1 MYVSKTQVR
10 VHYAM
15 TDQMGVVY
23 HGRYAELLEIGRVEA
38 IRELG
43 FTYKEMEERGIIM
56 PVTELYIKYIR
67 PAKYDDVLT
76 IVTTVKEL
84 PIHSKIIFDAEIYN
98 QDQKLLTKG
107 SVTLYFWDSK
117 NNKRT
122 DMPDFIR
129 EKAEKYFVKEAE

>member
-1 MYVSKTQVR
+1 MYVSKTNVR

-38 IRELG
+38 IRQLG
-43 FTYKEMEERGIIM
+43 FSYKELEEKGVIM
-56 PVTELYIKYIR
+56 PVTELYIRYIR
-67 PAKYDDVLT
+67 PARYDDVLT

-84 PIHSKIIFDAEIYN
+84 PQHARIVFHTEIFNE
-98 QDQKLLTKG
+98 KEELLTKG
-107 SVTLYFWDSK
+107 NVTLYFWDTK
-117 NNKRT
+117 EKKKT

-129 EKAEKYFVKEAE
+129 EKVKKYFE